1 MNTTIKIVLFA
12 AILLGLVFWSSG
24 AVYAL
29 GGGGGHG
36 DGRNDV
42 VANGS
47 PTQGAAG
54 SSTEGAP
61 RSLAAVGQS
70 GDGDVGGAG
79 FVVSSPVVTQVVVVP
94 EPMTLLFL
102 GLGVVGLAGIRRKLR
117 K

>member
-1 MNTTIKIVLFA
+1 MKSTIKLILFS

-29 GGGGGHG
+29 GGGGSSG

-42 VANGS
+42 AANS
-47 PTQGAAG
+47 
-54 SSTEGAP
+54 SSTGGSGPTGEGASSAP
-61 RSLAAVGQS
+61 RVLDAVGPN
-70 GDGDVGGAG
+70 GAGGVGGAG
-79 FVVSSPVVTQVVVVP
+79 SVGTLASVVVP
-94 EPMTLLFL
+94 EPMTLLLL